1 MSSPPRCLERW
12 EGSPERIKSPPSEEV
27 GELDGT
33 QTSVL
38 SSIDIGFY
46 VVPDHHHFVLVETYI
61 VERQVEERAR
71 RFADDVCPDIGSVY
85 IRSASAGTRCTG
97 SPKAIVF
104 PRRFARGAPRS
115 GRRGPSIS
123 LRQIDRPRPVPAA
136 CRSPAR
142 TR

>member
-71 RFADDVCPDIGSVY
+71 RFA
-85 IRSASAGTRCTG
+85 
-97 SPKAIVF
+97 
-104 PRRFARGAPRS
+104 RGAPRS